1 MTATFTYLL
10 TTETGT
16 RAVQMSANRADFYR
30 SRGDDV
36 ALANQE
42 QAAAELA
49 ARIAANSL
57 EWERTA
63 TDYIPIR

>member
-16 RAVQMSANRADFYR
+16 YTREMSANRADFYR

-49 ARIAANSL
+49 ARIAANAL
-57 EWERTA
+57 EFERTMS
-63 TDYIPIR
+63 DYIPIR